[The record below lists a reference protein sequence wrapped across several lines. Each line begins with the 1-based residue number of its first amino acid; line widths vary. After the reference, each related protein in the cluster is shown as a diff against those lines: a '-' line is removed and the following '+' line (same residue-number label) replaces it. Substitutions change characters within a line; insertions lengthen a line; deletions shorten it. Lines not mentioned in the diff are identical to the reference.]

1 MSFLNQHYEMD
12 LWGWVV
18 IYSAPWLSF
27 SHLRNTAE
35 SGRADNKSQCQ
46 SVIGQAK
53 QTPSI
58 CILFLFFASAV
69 PFILMLYKGLYLNFL
84 TSSQGDL

>member
-1 MSFLNQHYEMD
+1 MGLGSYLQRTVAF
-12 LWGWVV
+12 
-18 IYSAPWLSF
+18 F

-58 CILFLFFASAV
+58 CIFLLFFASAV
-69 PFILMLYKGLYLNFL
+69 PFISMLYEGLYLNFL